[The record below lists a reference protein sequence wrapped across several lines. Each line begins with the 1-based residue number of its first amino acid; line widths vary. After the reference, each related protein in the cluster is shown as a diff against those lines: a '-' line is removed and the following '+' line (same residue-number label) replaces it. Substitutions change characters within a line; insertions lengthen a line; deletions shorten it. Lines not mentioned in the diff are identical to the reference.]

1 VNGAT
6 LSGATADGALSWWP
20 APAKLNLFL
29 HVVGRMSDGYHCLQ
43 TVFQLI
49 DRCDRIGIA
58 VRPDGLIE
66 RPYGMDGL
74 PPQADLAVR
83 AAQAL
88 QRHTGVGLGATL
100 HVIKQIPA
108 GGGLGGGSSDAATVL
123 VALNALWRTGLDVDA
138 LAQLGLS
145 LGADVPVFVRGRNAW
160 GEGRGERLAPLEL
173 PGRWFLVLQPRVAV
187 RTAEIFQAPELTR
200 NSELISLPAFLAG
213 ATRNDCEPVVR
224 ARYPEVA
231 AALEWLGSQADL
243 RGASVTARLTGT
255 GSCLFAA
262 FEHEGDAQQVATR
275 VPERWQGFVARGL
288 QHSPLHGMLA
298 ARL

>member
-1 VNGAT
+1 VVNGAT
-6 LSGATADGALSWWP
+6 EIGALSWWP

-66 RPYGMDGL
+66 RSCGMAGL

-123 VALNALWRTGLDVDA
+123 VALNALWRTGLDLDA
-138 LAQLGLS
+138 LAQLGLT
-145 LGADVPVFVRGRNAW
+145 LGADVPVFVRGQNAW

-173 PGRWFLVLQPRVAV
+173 PQRWFLVLQPRAAV
-187 RTAEIFQAPELTR
+187 STAEIFQAPELTR
-200 NSELISLPAFLAG
+200 NSEIVSRAAFLAG

-224 ARYPEVA
+224 ARYAEVA
-231 AALEWLGSQADL
+231 AALEWLGSQTDL
-243 RGASVTARLTGT
+243 RGAPVASRLTGT
-255 GSCLFAA
+255 GACLFAA
-262 FEHEGDAQQVATR
+262 FEQPEDAQHVAQR

-298 ARL
+298 QRL